1 MNYFCRS
8 HVYSPRLMRA
18 MERRIGERARL
29 VHKLEVSKVFRLV
42 IHPTLH
48 LLPLVGSPSIV
59 LYLFRFAY
67 RVA

>member
-1 MNYFCRS
+1 
-8 HVYSPRLMRA
+8 MRA

-42 IHPTLH
+42 IHPTLQ
-48 LLPLVGSPSIV
+48 LLPRVGNSSIV
-59 LYLFRFAY
+59 LYSLNLAY

>member
-1 MNYFCRS
+1 MNYLCRS

-42 IHPTLH
+42 IHPTLQ
-48 LLPLVGSPSIV
+48 LLPRVGNSSIV
-59 LYLFRFAY
+59 LYSLNLAY